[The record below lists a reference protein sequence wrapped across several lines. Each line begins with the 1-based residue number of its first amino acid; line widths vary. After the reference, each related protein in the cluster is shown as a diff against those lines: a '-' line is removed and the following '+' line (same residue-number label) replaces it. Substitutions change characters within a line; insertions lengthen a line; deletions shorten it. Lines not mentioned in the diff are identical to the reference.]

1 MPRSLANRYYRRTQT
16 VVLRWQSEKTRRFK
30 YALWI
35 CSLIDRDLVQISRLY
50 DERAGIEHEIKADKA
65 GWLRP
70 RRRKQHWNAQEALG
84 LVTDLAHHI
93 LAWTRQFWAAQPAI
107 GNVGIYFIVNE
118 ILPIP
123 GKLSFN
129 DDQLVNVRLQ
139 ASHPLAKPVLEGLA
153 RLLVEF

>member
-30 YALWI
+30 YALLI
-35 CSLIDRDLVQISRLY
+35 CSFIDRDLVQISRLY
-50 DERAGIEHEIKADKA
+50 DERAGIENEINADKA
-65 GWLRP
+65 GVLLP
-70 RRRKQHWNAQEALG
+70 RRRKTHGNAHEALV

-93 LAWTRQFWAAQPAI
+93 FAWTRQFGASQPAI

-129 DDQLVNVRLQ
+129 DDQLVKVRLQ